1 MTRSEFVALLTS
13 RLDGMT
19 KDKVGKAVD
28 GVFSHIAAGLAAGNR
43 AELRGIGSFGTRQH
57 TAHQGRNPRT
67 GQSVD
72 VEAKRVPFFRAGKEL
87 RERVNRPKQ

>member
-13 RLDGMT
+13 RLEGVSR
-19 KDKVGKAVD
+19 DKVDQAVD
-28 GVFSHIAAGLAAGNR
+28 GIFSRIASGLAAGNR

-67 GQSVD
+67 GQSVA
-72 VEAKRVPFFRAGKEL
+72 VRAKRVPFFRAGKDL
-87 RERVNRPKQ
+87 RERVNQPKK

>member
-13 RLDGMT
+13 RLEGVSRE
-19 KDKVGKAVD
+19 KVGQAVD
-28 GVFSHIAAGLAAGNR
+28 GVFSYIAAGLAAGNR

-67 GQSVD
+67 GQSVAVD
-72 VEAKRVPFFRAGKEL
+72 AKRVPFFRAGKEL
-87 RERVNRPKQ
+87 RNRVNQPKK

>member
-13 RLDGMT
+13 RLEGLSRE
-19 KDKVGKAVD
+19 KVGQAVD
-28 GVFSHIAAGLAAGNR
+28 GVFSHIADGLASGNR

-67 GQSVD
+67 GQSVA

-87 RERVNRPKQ
+87 RERVNRLKK

>member
-13 RLDGMT
+13 RLGGLS
-19 KDKVGKAVD
+19 KEKVGQAVD
-28 GVFSHIAAGLAAGNR
+28 GVFSHIATGLASGNR

-67 GQSVD
+67 GQSVA

-87 RERVNRPKQ
+87 RERVNQPKK

>member
-13 RLDGMT
+13 RLEGIS
-19 KDKVGKAVD
+19 KEKVDQSVDAVFGK
-28 GVFSHIAAGLAAGNR
+28 IAQSLAEGR
-43 AELRGIGSFGTRQH
+43 RVELRGVGSFGTRQH

-72 VEAKRVPFFRAGKEL
+72 VKAKRVPFFRAGKEL
-87 RERVNRPKQ
+87 RERVNQQKK